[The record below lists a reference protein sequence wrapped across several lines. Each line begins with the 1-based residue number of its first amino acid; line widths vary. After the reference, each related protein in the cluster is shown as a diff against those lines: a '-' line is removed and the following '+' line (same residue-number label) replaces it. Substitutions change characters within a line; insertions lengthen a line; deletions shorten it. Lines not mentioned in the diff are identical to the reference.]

1 MALPTAL
8 PAIPKGMGMD
18 ETSGDEYLGAMQNV
32 LQSLQ
37 QRTNPNW
44 FSVAGQLLDPGKT
57 GNVGEAIGRSASEIG
72 RQQERQ
78 YEMAPNIALIKAQLL
93 QKGFEMNMKKK
104 GAQILGSIMG
114 TDAEDAQERLK
125 TGNLPAGLG
134 RLASGKQV
142 AALMYYDKDAGTAV
156 KTGIDI
162 EQKNVENA
170 IKLLDSGVEESK
182 ALSGMSPDQRQDFKE
197 NTNAWRSLLGLPGP
211 KSGESKP
218 VQQPGAAPEPRPV
231 TESSKAPVIE
241 DPAIAARKAG
251 VPVLSGLRDNEKQQ
265 QLYDNWVASGK
276 QGTPVARPGTSKH
289 EVGNALDVDT
299 AKLTDENR
307 QWLRDNGFAQPAWAT
322 DKKGKSYDPNH
333 WERVLPTANQPA
345 VNRPTSQFSDSGLIQ
360 RNDETPAQFKERVA
374 KVEEPQIKDAA
385 EIASGINKVNIDS
398 LMASSND
405 LNELKQIANYPK
417 ANKIFAPLQLQGG
430 ENYAQA
436 VTKVAGQLLDSGVSV
451 TLNNVNAKLG
461 LPFEKV
467 YQNINLTP
475 TEKNMAT
482 RAMNIIASQ
491 VISNIIA
498 NKTAAFGGSRVTN
511 YQDQQLSALNAN
523 MDQLPKFITGWATRR
538 QVDNAALLELSDSF
552 NDFLK
557 DSRKN
562 NKVADPR
569 AFLESDLYRK
579 ELPNRHTEQMNKA
592 LKLYP
597 YY

>member
-1 MALPTAL
+1 M
-8 PAIPKGMGMD
+8 
-18 ETSGDEYLGAMQNV
+18 
-32 LQSLQ
+32 
-37 QRTNPNW
+37 
-44 FSVAGQLLDPGKT
+44 
-57 GNVGEAIGRSASEIG
+57 
-72 RQQERQ
+72 
-78 YEMAPNIALIKAQLL
+78 
-93 QKGFEMNMKKK
+93 
-104 GAQILGSIMG
+104 
-114 TDAEDAQERLK
+114 
-125 TGNLPAGLG
+125 
-134 RLASGKQV
+134 
-142 AALMYYDKDAGTAV
+142 
-156 KTGIDI
+156 
-162 EQKNVENA
+162 
-170 IKLLDSGVEESK
+170 
-182 ALSGMSPDQRQDFKE
+182 
-197 NTNAWRSLLGLPGP
+197 
-211 KSGESKP
+211 
-218 VQQPGAAPEPRPV
+218 
-231 TESSKAPVIE
+231 
-241 DPAIAARKAG
+241 
-251 VPVLSGLRDNEKQQ
+251 
-265 QLYDNWVASGK
+265 YDNWLSSGK
-276 QGTPVARPGTSKH
+276 QGNPVARPGTSKH
-289 EVGNALDVDT
+289 EIGNALDVDT
-299 AKLTDENR
+299 SKLTDENR

-322 DKKGKSYDPNH
+322 NKSSKNYDPNH
-333 WERVLPTANQPA
+333 WERVPTAA
-345 VNRPTSQFSDSGLIQ
+345 NRPTSQFSDSGLIQ
-360 RNDETPAQFKERVA
+360 RNDETPEQFKARVA

-398 LMASSND
+398 LAASNSD
-405 LNELKQIANYPK
+405 LNELKQIANYPQ

-475 TEKNMAT
+475 TEKNMAA

-557 DSRKN
+557 ENRKN

-569 AFLESDLYRK
+569 AFLESDLFRK